1 MRRAGEIAGVPR
13 HWAVFVLAAASAA
26 TVFALTLRE
35 VGGRHARARE
45 RAVLV
50 SAPLQ
55 LPKRAVLEAQ
65 VLARQ
70 EAGRDQ
76 ETLAAGPQTRGAR
89 RAASSARARQLA
101 ARSEADSARASS
113 LAAEAAKQ
121 GEEAIRQETLSRSAD
136 ARGEQLM
143 QKAKGRSEG
152 LHRQAAVE
160 DKEASSLLSY
170 AKQVAQRMVKREAL
184 DEIKHLIEHRGH
196 RAKAASSERSH
207 APPQGAK
214 VQQPAPR
221 RTRPSSRRTR
231 KVAPAA
237 AARPH
242 PRPISEAEALRRE
255 FARWHRQ
262 QVICCLEHNPLA
274 PACATTV
281 PAACAPRIPP
291 DDHCSCPHTQQ
302 STSFTRRH
310 SSATHGPR
318 RTRHRW
324 PSCTTCSAPTGRACR
339 RASPRWL
346 PSMAACRPWGWR
358 ASVGVVGRMCGRQG
372 P

>member
-1 MRRAGEIAGVPR
+1 MSPLRRAGEIAGVPR

-26 TVFALTLRE
+26 TVLALTLRE

-214 VQQPAPR
+214 VQQPARR
-221 RTRPSSRRTR
+221 RTRPSWRRTR

-310 SSATHGPR
+310 SSATRGQR

-339 RASPRWL
+339 RASHRWL
-346 PSMAACRPWGWR
+346 
-358 ASVGVVGRMCGRQG
+358 Q
-372 P
+372 